1 MTRSLRNVVLC
12 LASAAWLAGGALTC
26 GTACASEAGW
36 QQFKQ
41 SFIEPDGRVVD
52 AEQGGVS
59 HSEGQGYALLFAA
72 YYGDRATFDQVWRWT
87 RSNLQV
93 RGDKLLAWRWAPQGG
108 VTDKNDAAD
117 GDLLVAWALLRGY
130 RRWRVPDYLAASHSL
145 AQDIRAKLVHKT
157 DHGIILLPGA
167 EGFHKPEGDSVNL
180 SYWVFP
186 ALDEMGQADPSPD
199 WRQLADN
206 GMAILQFA
214 HFGRW
219 GLPPDWLTLKG
230 TSVPSDG
237 LSSRFGYNA
246 LRIPLF
252 LLWTHRESP
261 ALLRPYREFWGYFQ
275 GARFLPA
282 RTNLKDDSVDSYDA
296 SPGIHRVAQWVLDY
310 PRMPGPASAAAD
322 KQQGYYSSS
331 LILLADMAMR
341 ERQETRQ
348 KAQ

>member
-1 MTRSLRNVVLC
+1 MTRSIRNVALC
-12 LASAAWLAGGALTC
+12 LVSAAWLTGGALAAGNAWAT
-26 GTACASEAGW
+26 EAGW

-41 SFIEPDGRVVD
+41 SFIESDGRVVD
-52 AEQGGVS
+52 AAQGGIS
-59 HSEGQGYALLFAA
+59 HSEGQGYAMLFAA

-87 RSNLQV
+87 RNNLQV

-108 VTDKNDAAD
+108 VTDKNDAGD

-130 RRWRVPDYLAASHSL
+130 RKWHVPDYLAASRSL

-237 LSSRFGYNA
+237 LPDRFGYNA

-282 RTNLKDDSVDSYDA
+282 WTNLKDDSVDSYDA
-296 SPGIHRVAQWVLDY
+296 SPGIHRVAQWVLEY
-310 PRMPGPASAAAD
+310 PRMPAPTSAVLD
-322 KQQGYYSSS
+322 KKQGYYSSS
-331 LILLADMAMR
+331 LILLAEMAMK